1 LKEQKFK
8 QVEHQNNADNKFQN
22 QELSTGNIINDLF
35 YQLQKP
41 SDYNTNNEETAAIR
55 KYRKKKKT
63 DFRLRF

>member
-1 LKEQKFK
+1 M
-8 QVEHQNNADNKFQN
+8 QVEHQNNANNNFQN
-22 QELSTGNIINDLF
+22 QKLSTGNVVNDLL

-41 SDYNTNNEETAAIR
+41 SDYSKNNEETAAIR